1 MSIVSM
7 LNLIAAYDEQTDDL
21 QAVVEDAAIS
31 PGMMAFIAILLLAGV
46 SFLLLVSMMRRLRR
60 VRYREEVRAEIAEE
74 LAERDRQASDP
85 GQEPGQEPGQD
96 PDSEK

>member
-21 QAVVEDAAIS
+21 QAVVDDSVIS
-31 PGMMAFIAILLLAGV
+31 PGMAAFIAILLLAGI

-60 VRYREEVRAEIAEE
+60 VRYREEVRAEIAKE
-74 LAERDRQASDP
+74 LAERDGDAPDTEGDP
-85 GQEPGQEPGQD
+85 GPD
-96 PDSEK
+96 PESS